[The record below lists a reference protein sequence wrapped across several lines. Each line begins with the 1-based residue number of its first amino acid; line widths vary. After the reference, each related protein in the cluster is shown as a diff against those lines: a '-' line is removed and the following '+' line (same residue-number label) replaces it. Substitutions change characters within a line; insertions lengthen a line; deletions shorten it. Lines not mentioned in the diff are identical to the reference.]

1 MIIRGGVLFLADDS
15 APEDCVKKK
24 ITHLL
29 QPTTNFGPTPTMPIS
44 LHKVTK
50 KIKAKKG
57 GKLDSLGRRDS
68 KKLNRATLRD
78 QKLKKLGT
86 SRSKLKEVECK
97 SLLRERLSELIPNK
111 KLTCQQWFAWDILK
125 SKPKMRRSH

>member
-1 MIIRGGVLFLADDS
+1 
-15 APEDCVKKK
+15 
-24 ITHLL
+24 
-29 QPTTNFGPTPTMPIS
+29 MPIS

-97 SLLRERLSELIPNK
+97 SLLKESLPELIPNK
-111 KLTCQQWFAWDILK
+111 KLTCQ
-125 SKPKMRRSH
+125 

>member
-1 MIIRGGVLFLADDS
+1 MSFLADDS
-15 APEDCVKKK
+15 ALGIVPRKK
-24 ITHLL
+24 INSPPAETH
-29 QPTTNFGPTPTMPIS
+29 PAPTMPIS

-86 SRSKLKEVECK
+86 SRSKLKEVERK
-97 SLLRERLSELIPNK
+97 SPLK
-111 KLTCQQWFAWDILK
+111 KF
-125 SKPKMRRSH
+125 S

>member
-1 MIIRGGVLFLADDS
+1 MLVSRVKCCGFNVELSLVPGIKVSLLRNSLTDGVR
-15 APEDCVKKK
+15 KN
-24 ITHLL
+24 T
-29 QPTTNFGPTPTMPIS
+29 TTNPLILTTTLPTMPIA

-86 SRSKLKEVECK
+86 SRSKLKEIERK
-97 SLLRERLSELIPNK
+97 SSGFPELTPNE
-111 KLTCQQWFAWDILK
+111 
-125 SKPKMRRSH
+125 S

>member
-1 MIIRGGVLFLADDS
+1 MDSVNDSVLVLAGDS
-15 APEDCVKKK
+15 APVDRCQKKYNPPL
-24 ITHLL
+24 IL
-29 QPTTNFGPTPTMPIS
+29 TTTLPTMPIA

-97 SLLRERLSELIPNK
+97 SS
-111 KLTCQQWFAWDILK
+111 
-125 SKPKMRRSH
+125 